1 MLACKSG
8 QGKQWQRLAC
18 HCCIGQALGEAHFHG
33 WRVSNTLFNIQIESR
48 PTVSIDFVTWIHYAS
63 LDVFT
68 I

>member
-18 HCCIGQALGEAHFHG
+18 HCCIEAHFRG
-33 WRVSNTLFNIQIESR
+33 WRVSNTLFNIQIENR
-48 PTVSIDFVTWIHYAS
+48 PTVSIDFVTRIHSAS